1 MGLCGSKHSKIV
13 SDNYREKKSVRHGAG
28 TAAFL
33 EKYECSFADGQILG
47 SGAYSTV
54 YKCVDKETLEECAAK
69 VIKLREM
76 AQDELEALGG
86 RAMASIEIVGVE
98 FTTKAGKHVSYTK
111 PQITI
116 LGAVSESVE
125 ALLDA

>member
-76 AQDELEALGG
+76 AQDELEALHVEVG
-86 RAMASIEIVGVE
+86 ILKEI
-98 FTTKAGKHVSYTK
+98 KHPNVST
-111 PQITI
+111 PQMM
-116 LGAVSESVE
+116 LNS
-125 ALLDA
+125 LQFDYYMYPRY